1 MAEPIYNPTEPGSN
15 SNSGNTNSGNGDPS
29 ETEAPFSSNNNTLDT
44 SNSTQI
50 ETGDN
55 DITAQSV
62 STTET
67 ENTPLREVVNEPG
80 GDSETMNVGGFPRD
94 INKPFIP
101 LFRDSLIPLEPSNGL
116 SSDSRRAKY
125 SNIYKEIPKYDLS
138 KITRL
143 TNPAIRFD
151 FVLCLKDGI
160 NSIPQLYATSL
171 FLDKLDKKYRGVL
184 PYYEQNPI
192 AVNEIIEEKNIVVV
206 DIKPLKE
213 KIEILRGKELSINLN
228 RNEINGQV
236 EVRRNLFVNSNYQ
249 VGDGG
254 VLVPSPTY
262 DLIELIKY
270 IDWVVTKPAANYDDR
285 LLATNVLGDFDS
297 YDPEQ
302 EIDEDQLPDETDT
315 ETTDNG
321 DTPPPPSGQ
330 YTPIGRPGIEDGE
343 VALNNGV
350 FWYWNSYFE
359 TWTEDEDFNR
369 PDYDRG

>member
-321 DTPPPPSGQ
+321 DTPPPPPGQ

>member
-192 AVNEIIEEKNIVVV
+192 AVNEIIEEK
-206 DIKPLKE
+206 
-213 KIEILRGKELSINLN
+213 
-228 RNEINGQV
+228 
-236 EVRRNLFVNSNYQ
+236 
-249 VGDGG
+249 
-254 VLVPSPTY
+254 
-262 DLIELIKY
+262 KY
-270 IDWVVTKPAANYDDR
+270 CSCKYKTAQRK
-285 LLATNVLGDFDS
+285 S
-297 YDPEQ
+297 
-302 EIDEDQLPDETDT
+302 
-315 ETTDNG
+315 
-321 DTPPPPSGQ
+321 
-330 YTPIGRPGIEDGE
+330 
-343 VALNNGV
+343 
-350 FWYWNSYFE
+350 
-359 TWTEDEDFNR
+359 
-369 PDYDRG
+369 